1 MKYIKEPKLVMNPL
15 KIYPEFSSTSSVSLS
30 LDTIKSE
37 LKITFHYV
45 FASSMVFDVAILYEL
60 LWGAVFALK
69 KKLYGN

>member
-1 MKYIKEPKLVMNPL
+1 MKYVKEPNPA
-15 KIYPEFSSTSSVSLS
+15 FSATSSVSLS